1 MKIKLSERMKTIA
14 DMVIPGS
21 SAADIGT
28 DHGYI
33 PAYLL
38 SEDICPDVI
47 LTDIAEGPLDKAR
60 LHFER
65 YGLEGDFRLGRGLEV
80 INDGEV
86 STVII
91 AGMGGETI
99 IDILNNDIVKT
110 HSFER
115 IILQPRTFV
124 KELRTWLTVNG
135 FRFVDYRLCRE
146 RKLLCEVFAV
156 ENGNSD
162 ELDEGFVS
170 TFLLKKGDPLL
181 EEYLARELKSRKDI
195 LTELSKSKKDN
206 GKLIARLKE
215 ESQYLEKLIK

>member
-1 MKIKLSERMKTIA
+1 MKTIA
-14 DMVIPGS
+14 DMVIPGA

-47 LTDIAEGPLDKAR
+47 LTDIAEGPLNKAM

-65 YGLEGDFRLGRGLEV
+65 YGLEGDFRLGSGLEV
-80 INDGEV
+80 IKNGEV
-86 STVII
+86 STVMI

-99 IDILNNDIVKT
+99 IDILNSDIEKA

-115 IILQPRTFV
+115 IVMQPRTFF
-124 KELRTWLTVNG
+124 KELRTWLTENG

-146 RKLLCEVFAV
+146 RKLLCEVFSV
-156 ENGNSD
+156 ENGKSD
-162 ELDEGFVS
+162 ETDDGPIS
-170 TFLLKKGDPLL
+170 TFLLKKDDPLL
-181 EEYLARELKSRKDI
+181 YEYLKRELKSRKDI

-206 GKLIARLKE
+206 GELIARLKE
-215 ESQYLEKLIK
+215 ESEYIEKLI